1 MNSIEKTLAALRALA
16 LPGAPH
22 RLADIATA
30 AGVGKTSAHRILQ
43 VLVANNYAS
52 HTGEGGYA
60 PGPAFHALS
69 ASESLRV
76 DLGAVATPL
85 LVDLQNSVGH
95 TVHFAV
101 RSGRAAVYAAKI
113 EGDRPYRMASRVGT
127 QIPLHCTAVGKA
139 VLAAMPRPEAR
150 ALLEDPDSP
159 LGGDTELEALI
170 AELDVVAERGF
181 SIDDEEN
188 EPNVRCVGAV
198 VRGAHNEVIGGVSVS
213 GLTYTFS
220 MEDLHRAAPAVM
232 TAARRLSVALG
243 AELSA
248 S

>member
-1 MNSIEKTLAALRALA
+1 MNSVEKTLAALRALA

-22 RLADIATA
+22 RLADIAVA
-30 AGVGKTSAHRILQ
+30 AGLGKTSAHRILQ

-52 HTGEGGYA
+52 PTGDGEYA

-76 DLGAVATPL
+76 DLEALARPL

-113 EGDRPYRMASRVGT
+113 EGDRPYQMASRVGT

-150 ALLEDPDSP
+150 ALLADPESP
-159 LGGDTELEALI
+159 VGDAERREALI
-170 AELDVVAERGF
+170 AELDVIAERGF

-188 EPNVRCVGAV
+188 EPNVRCVGAA
-198 VRGAHNEVIGGVSVS
+198 VRGAANAAIGGVSVS

-220 MEDLHRAAPAVM
+220 MENLHAAAPAVM
-232 TAARRLSVALG
+232 AAARKLSVALG
-243 AELSA
+243 AELSV